1 MLASLGLGFSNDLPG
16 RDNIY
21 LTGGLIGM
29 SEEEI
34 ADKEQT
40 LLNYLASNSESI
52 EDLKKALFVDYI
64 EDLEDDISVLLL
76 SKGG

>member
-1 MLASLGLGFSNDLPG
+1 MSDGVFE
-16 RDNIY
+16 
-21 LTGGLIGM
+21 LIPDK
-29 SEEEI
+29 EI

-64 EDLEDDISVLLL
+64 EDPEDDISVLLL